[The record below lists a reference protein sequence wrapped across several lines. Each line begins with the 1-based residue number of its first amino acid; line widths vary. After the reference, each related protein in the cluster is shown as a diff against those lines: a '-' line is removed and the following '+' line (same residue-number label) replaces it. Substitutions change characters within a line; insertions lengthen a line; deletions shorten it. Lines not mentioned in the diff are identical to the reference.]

1 MKKTIVLLFMLS
13 SFFAANSQ
21 SKDEKKLAEAV
32 QFLLSAMQ
40 SGNRADLEKIAAE
53 KLSYGHSGG
62 HIENK
67 AAFVE
72 NIASGNS
79 MFLKIDIVD
88 QTIDIS
94 KNVGIVRHK
103 LDAKTRDKG
112 KDNEAHLFVLYIFQ
126 KEGGEWKMLARQA
139 VKNLTH

>member
-13 SFFAANSQ
+13 SFYAANSQ

-32 QFLLSAMQ
+32 QFLLTAMQ

-62 HIENK
+62 HVENK
-67 AAFVE
+67 SEFVE

-79 MFLKIDIVD
+79 MFLKIDIAD
-88 QTIDIS
+88 QTMDIS
-94 KNVGIVRHK
+94 KNIGIVRHK

-112 KDNEAHLFVLYIFQ
+112 KDNEAHLFVMYVFQ
-126 KEGGEWKMLARQA
+126 KEGSEWKMLARQA
-139 VKNLTH
+139 VKNLPH